1 MIIAKIETFPLRIPF
16 KSDTRAAASAWGD
29 KNLPVADSL
38 LVKVTTD
45 QGLEGWGET
54 FGFRAVASAKLAIDE
69 LITPLCI
76 GRDATQIGPLM
87 LEVQKKLHVFGR
99 SGPLFYGISAID
111 IALWDIAG
119 KAAGSP
125 VYRLLGGSGATDLI
139 CYASLI
145 RYSDPS
151 LIRANV
157 RRALDSGFHSL
168 KLHEIELSAIRAA
181 REEAGPDVELM
192 LDVNCPWTLI
202 EARRRAEELKELRLK
217 WLEEPLWPPENYNG
231 LAQLRR
237 ACGIPIAAGENSS
250 TLMDFERLLAAE
262 AVDFVQPSVA
272 KMGGITELLKVFP
285 IAAVRN
291 VTVMP
296 HCFYDGPGL
305 LAAIHVTAA
314 LGTADAMV
322 EWRYF
327 DLEAQLYGGVLTPA
341 NGQISVPQRP
351 GLGLDPDRN
360 VIRDYLRVGTD
371 TRGPKVA

>member
-1 MIIAKIETFPLRIPF
+1 MIIAKIDTFPLRIPF
-16 KSDTRAAASAWGD
+16 KPGTQGAASAWGD
-29 KNLPVADSL
+29 EGLPVADSL
-38 LVKVTTD
+38 LVRVTTD

-54 FGFRAVASAKLAIDE
+54 FGFRAVPLAKLAIDE
-69 LITPLCI
+69 LIAPLCV
-76 GRDATQIGPLM
+76 GRDATQIGPVM
-87 LEVQKKLHVFGR
+87 QEVQKKLHIFGR
-99 SGPLFYGISAID
+99 SGPLFYGVSAID

-119 KAAGSP
+119 KAAGLP
-125 VYRLLGGSGATDLI
+125 VYRLLGGSGAADLI

-145 RYSDPS
+145 RYSDPP
-151 LIRANV
+151 LVRASV
-157 RRALDSGFHSL
+157 QWALDSGFHSL
-168 KLHEIELSAIRAA
+168 KLHEVELSAIRAA
-181 REEAGPDVELM
+181 REEAGPDVSLM
-192 LDVNCPWTLI
+192 LDVNCSWTLS
-202 EARRRAEELKELRLK
+202 EARMRAEELKELRLK
-217 WLEEPLWPPENYNG
+217 WLEEPLWPPENYDG
-231 LAQLRR
+231 LARLRR

-305 LAAIHVTAA
+305 LAAIHATAA
-314 LGTADAMV
+314 LGTAEAMI
-322 EWRYF
+322 EWRCF
-327 DLEAQLYGGVLTPA
+327 DLEAQLYGGLLTPV
-341 NGQISVPQRP
+341 NGQICVPQGP

-371 TRGPKVA
+371 TRAQKVA